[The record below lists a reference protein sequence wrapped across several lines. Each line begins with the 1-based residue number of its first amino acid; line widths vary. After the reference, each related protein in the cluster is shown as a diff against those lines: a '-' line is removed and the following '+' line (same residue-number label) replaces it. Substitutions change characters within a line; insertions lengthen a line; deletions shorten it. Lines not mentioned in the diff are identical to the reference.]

1 MIVKLFMFILLLEG
15 ASFSVTSNR
24 PSHEFEVIEKEYL
37 NWVRQM
43 SSFKHSLFGKAKNK
57 LNYFLTIRVNKK
69 PRLGE
74 FATVQKAIS
83 SIPVVNDR
91 RVVIS
96 IGAGAYR

>member
-1 MIVKLFMFILLLEG
+1 
-15 ASFSVTSNR
+15 
-24 PSHEFEVIEKEYL
+24 
-37 NWVRQM
+37 M

-57 LNYFLTIRVNKK
+57 LKPCLTIRVNKK

-83 SIPVVNDR
+83 SIPVVNHC

-96 IGAGAYR
+96 IGAGAYREKVEIPATMGYITLVGADVDKTVIE